1 MEIVAKK
8 HNFTFVCLN
17 EDNVRDY
24 IENYDQEFLEVR
36 RRSIQYGN
44 AHAADLLRILVLEQ
58 HGGMWVDSTTI
69 FINGLTE
76 LENIMSEKYRNLI
89 TNRFSHEPDM
99 LLFHFSMGQNRIWS
113 YIPDPS
119 NSSSKILY
127 NELPNLE
134 VWAILSKKRSLIITQ
149 IKKTYVEFTCTPVPV
164 LTQKMIS

>member
-36 RRSIQYGN
+36 KKSIQYGN
-44 AHAADLLRILVLEQ
+44 THGADLLRILVLEQ

-99 LLFHFSMGQNRIWS
+99 LLFHFSMGQNRIW
-113 YIPDPS
+113 
-119 NSSSKILY
+119 
-127 NELPNLE
+127 
-134 VWAILSKKRSLIITQ
+134 
-149 IKKTYVEFTCTPVPV
+149 
-164 LTQKMIS
+164 